1 MAGEPITAEERE
13 ARIAALRTRRRARM
27 RRLTARSLL
36 LLLALFALSLVVG
49 YALFNSLRGR
59 DVLLGQIVA
68 RLPDGTTLT
77 WSRAEGTVS
86 GPLVLHDVR
95 YVQLTCSDRDG
106 RPVAWPGCEEPL
118 RTTFRAARIE
128 LDPSLQP
135 LLGRRLRLDALR
147 VIDATLVLPRDDAPF
162 ELPRWPQSLP
172 AIEPPLALEADAIAI
187 DRLSIVREGGGAGSD
202 AVASDAVV
210 IRSASGGVR
219 AERGRLT
226 LRRIAIDSDVGRFTL
241 HGDYLPRERYR
252 MDLTASALLPAAA
265 GRTPARLGLVARG
278 DLRALDIALAGH
290 APAPLRAH
298 LRLRGEAR
306 PVWNATAQSERLT
319 LGALLGSDDD
329 VPMAFDLRSEGEGG
343 VARLQGRAS
352 RDGVEATIL
361 PSTVSVEGQ
370 ILRVA
375 PLRIAVLGGSVA
387 AHGRADFRDPENAR
401 FEGRIEA
408 RALRWQGADKTA
420 PTIIGD
426 GDFEVGGGLRAWTAE
441 GDARLQ
447 RDRGGTVDRAE
458 IALLARGDGR
468 GARFERL
475 RATMPGGRLDGGGTL
490 SWSPTLRWN
499 AQAQLRGVDPGYVL
513 PDWRGAI
520 DATLRTR
527 GETRKDG
534 GLDIE
539 ALATDLG
546 GQLRGRRLSGRADL
560 RFGLPAR
567 SDGRTDVEGEIALSI
582 GASRI
587 DARGRI
593 DARYDLDARLT
604 PLQLADLH
612 PQAQG
617 QVRGTLRLT
626 GPRAQPE
633 IDADLDGRALRWQDW
648 RAQSLQVRG
657 RLPWRAG
664 TRGALTVAGSDVDA
678 GLALRTVRLR
688 AEGAVEALRV
698 DGEADTEFGALAL
711 AGSLARRGAGWE
723 GALDALRLAPTQ
735 GPAWT
740 LQAPARFATT
750 PIANGWRLRLP
761 TSCFAASDPGL
772 RLCADVDWPQ
782 RVDVRGAALPLN
794 LLAPYLPEREPGRRW
809 TLRGSVD
816 LDAKIR
822 PQGGSWRG
830 EARLRADAA
839 ALALDARG
847 RNEVLAVRDLRLEAR
862 FDPHRFD
869 AELAAALAPDGRVSA
884 RIDSGWDADAPL
896 RGEVDVDTRALTWLE
911 LFSPDIVEP
920 AGRLEGR
927 IALGGSRAR
936 PTLGGQARLT
946 DFTAELPAL
955 ALSLREGDVRLDAQ
969 PDGSATIAGRVRSGE
984 GTLRVD
990 GTLGWQSDD
999 TPLRLAITGEDVLI
1013 SDTRQLRAVVD
1024 PAVVVRWTAGA
1035 PIAVAGR
1042 VRIDSAKFDLERLDA
1057 GVSASEDVVVLDP
1070 VDPERGAATL
1080 LDLDLA
1086 LEMGEDV
1093 RLHGFGL
1100 DGSLGGSVRM
1110 RARPGRETVATGSL
1124 DVAGRYRAYGQNLA
1138 ITRGRLLWSNTAFAD
1153 PLLDVRAEREIGN
1166 ITAGIDV
1173 RGRASAPEAT
1183 VWSDPATSESEALAY
1198 LALGRPLSTA
1208 SADENR
1214 RLSAATAALSA
1225 GNLLASQLGAKIG
1238 LDDAGVSESRALGGT
1253 VVGIGKYLSP
1263 RLYVGYGVSLLGTG
1277 QVLTLKYLLR
1287 KGFDIEIESSTVEN
1301 RGSVN
1306 WRREK

>member
-1 MAGEPITAEERE
+1 MASQPITAEERE
-13 ARIAALRTRRRARM
+13 ARIAALRARRRARM
-27 RRLTARSLL
+27 RVLAIRSLL
-36 LLLALFALSLVVG
+36 LLLALFALALIVG

-59 DVLLGQIVA
+59 DLLLGQIVA

-95 YVQLTCSDRDG
+95 YVQLGCPDRDG
-106 RPVAWPGCEEPL
+106 RPVAWPGCDEPL

-135 LLGRRLRLDALR
+135 LLGRRLRLEALR
-147 VIDATLVLPRDDAPF
+147 VFDATLVLPRDDSPF
-162 ELPRWPQSLP
+162 ELPRWPESLP
-172 AIEPPLALEADAIAI
+172 AIEPPLALEAEAIAI
-187 DRLSIVREGGGAGSD
+187 DQLSIVRDGGGAGSD
-202 AVASDAVV
+202 VVV
-210 IRSASGGVR
+210 IRSARGGVL

-226 LRRIAIDSDVGRFTL
+226 LRRIAIDSDRGRFTL

-252 MDLTASALLPAAA
+252 MDLTASALLPAAV

-290 APAPLRAH
+290 APAPLRAR
-298 LRLRGEAR
+298 LRLYDEQR
-306 PVWNATAQSERLT
+306 PRWSFAAKTERLT

-329 VPMAFDLRSEGEGG
+329 TPMLFDLRGEGEAGT
-343 VARLQGRAS
+343 ARLQGRVS

-361 PSTVSVEGQ
+361 PSTVAIEAQ
-370 ILRVA
+370 TLRVA
-375 PLRIAVLGGSVA
+375 PLRIALLDGTLSA
-387 AHGRADFRDPENAR
+387 NGRADFRDPENAR
-401 FEGRIEA
+401 FEGRLEA
-408 RALRWQGADKTA
+408 RALRWQGEGKDAT
-420 PTIIGD
+420 TIVGD
-426 GDFEVGGGLRAWTAE
+426 GDFEVSGGLRAWTAE

-447 RDRGGTVDRAE
+447 RSRGRVVDRAD
-458 IALLARGDGR
+458 IALLARGDGK

-475 RATMPGGRLDGGGTL
+475 RATMPGGRLDGEGTL
-490 SWSPTLRWN
+490 AWSPTLRWD
-499 AQAQLRGVDPGYVL
+499 AQARLRGVDPGYVL

-534 GLDIE
+534 GLDVQ

-546 GQLRGRRLSGRADL
+546 GRLRGRALSGRADL
-560 RFGLPAR
+560 RIGLPAQA
-567 SDGRTDVEGEIALSI
+567 DGRTDVAGEVALSI

-593 DARYDLDARLT
+593 DATYDLDARLA

-664 TRGALTVAGSDVDA
+664 SQGALTVAGSEVDA
-678 GLALRTVRLR
+678 GLVLREVRLR
-688 AEGAVEALRV
+688 AEGAVEALRI
-698 DGEADTEFGALAL
+698 DGDAETEFGSVALDGAL
-711 AGSLARRGAGWE
+711 TRRGTGWE
-723 GALDALRLAPTQ
+723 GRFDALRLAPTQ

-740 LQAPARFATT
+740 LQAPARFEAT
-750 PIANGWRLRLP
+750 PVANGWRLKLP
-761 TSCFAASDPGL
+761 TSCFAATDPAL
-772 RLCADVDWPQ
+772 RLCADIDWPQ
-782 RVDVRGAALPLN
+782 RADVRGEALPLN
-794 LLAPYLPEREPGRRW
+794 LLAPYLPEPQRGRRW
-809 TLRGSVD
+809 NVRGTVD
-816 LDAKIR
+816 LDARLR
-822 PQGGSWRG
+822 PQGNTWRG
-830 EARLRADAA
+830 EAQLRSAAA

-847 RNEVLAVRDLRLEAR
+847 RDEVFAVRDLRLDAR

-920 AGRLEGR
+920 EGRLEGR

-936 PTLGGQARLT
+936 PTLGGQARLS

-955 ALSLREGDVRLDAQ
+955 ALSLREGDLRLDAQ
-969 PDGSATIAGRVRSGE
+969 PDGNATIAGRVRSGE

-990 GTLGWQSDD
+990 GTLGWSNDD
-999 TPLRLAITGEDVLI
+999 TPLRLAVTGEDVLI

-1035 PIAVAGR
+1035 PIAVVGS

-1070 VDPERGAATL
+1070 VDPERGTATP

-1138 ITRGRLLWSNTAFAD
+1138 ITRGRLVWSNTAFAD
-1153 PLLDVRAEREIGN
+1153 PLLDVRAERKIGN

-1287 KGFDIEIESSTVEN
+1287 KGFDIEIESSTLEN

-1306 WRREK
+1306 WRKEK

>member
-1 MAGEPITAEERE
+1 MSAADAAADEGSA
-13 ARIAALRTRRRARM
+13 ARLRRALRGAGRGLVRGLM
-27 RRLTARSLL
+27 LLIVLSLL
-36 LLLALFALSLVVG
+36 TVASGRWLLHSEG
-49 YALFNSLRGR
+49 GR
-59 DVLLGQIVA
+59 DLLLGQIVA
-68 RLPDGTTLT
+68 RLPDGITLT
-77 WSRAEGTVS
+77 WSRAEGTFA
-86 GPLVLHDVR
+86 GPLALRDVR
-95 YVQLTCSDRDG
+95 YAQLGCPDRDG
-106 RPVAWPGCEEPL
+106 EPVAWPGCEEPL
-118 RTTFRAARIE
+118 RTSFRAARVE
-128 LDPSLQP
+128 LAPSLRA
-135 LLGRRLRLDALR
+135 LFGRRLHLR
-147 VIDATLVLPRDDAPF
+147 TLRIVDATLVLPRDDAPF
-162 ELPRWPQSLP
+162 ELPRWPESLP
-172 AIEPPLALEADAIAI
+172 SIEPPLALEADAIAI
-187 DRLSIVREGGGAGSD
+187 DGLSIVSDGGGAGSD
-202 AVASDAVV
+202 AIVV
-210 IRSASGGVR
+210 RSARGGVF
-219 AERGRLT
+219 AERGRLS
-226 LRRIAIDSDVGRFTL
+226 LRRIAIDTDRGRFAL
-241 HGDYLPRERYR
+241 HGDYLPRERHR
-252 MDLTASALLPAAA
+252 MDLVASALLPAAA
-265 GRTPARLGLVARG
+265 GRTQARLGLVARG
-278 DLRALDIALAGH
+278 DLRALDIALAGQV
-290 APAPLRAH
+290 PAPLRAQ
-298 LRLRGEAR
+298 LRLHGETR
-306 PVWNATAQSERLT
+306 PRWTFAANSERLT
-319 LGALLGSDDD
+319 TAALLGEDGDDT
-329 VPMAFDLRSEGEGG
+329 PIAFDLRGEGEAGD
-343 VARLQGRAS
+343 ARLQGRVS

-361 PSTVSVEGQ
+361 PSNVSLDGQ

-375 PLRIAVLGGSVA
+375 PLRIALLDGSVA
-387 AHGRADFRDPENAR
+387 AHGRADFRDPDNAG
-401 FEGRIEA
+401 FEGRLEA
-408 RALRWQGADKTA
+408 RALRWQGADKAA
-420 PTIIGD
+420 PAIVGD
-426 GDFEVGGGLRAWTAE
+426 GDFKVEGNLRAWTAE

-447 RDRGGTVDRAE
+447 RSRGRVVDRAE
-458 IALLARGDGR
+458 IALLARGDDKR
-468 GARFERL
+468 ARFERL

-490 SWSPTLRWN
+490 SWSPTLRWD

-513 PDWRGAI
+513 PDWGGAV
-520 DATLRTR
+520 DAALRTR
-527 GETRKDG
+527 GETRRDG
-534 GLDIE
+534 GLDVHAI
-539 ALATDLG
+539 ATDLG

-567 SDGRTDVEGEIALSI
+567 SGGRNDVEGEIALSV

-593 DARYDLDARLT
+593 DARYDLDARVS

-617 QVRGTLRLT
+617 QLRGTLRLT

-633 IDADLDGRALRWQDW
+633 IDANLDGSALRWQDW
-648 RAQSLQVRG
+648 RAQTIRVRG

-664 TRGALTVAGSDVDA
+664 TRGTLTVEGSDVDA

-688 AEGAVEALRV
+688 AEGAIEALRV
-698 DGEADTEFGALAL
+698 DGGAESEFGAVAL
-711 AGSLARRGAGWE
+711 DGVLARRGAGWE
-723 GALDALRLAPTQ
+723 GRFDALRLAPTQ
-735 GPAWT
+735 GPAWV
-740 LQAPARFATT
+740 LQAPARFEAT
-750 PIANGWRLRLP
+750 PAANGWRWRLP
-761 TSCFAASDPGL
+761 TSCFAAADPDL
-772 RLCADVDWPQ
+772 RLCADIDWPQ
-782 RVDVRGAALPLN
+782 RADLRGEALPLN
-794 LLAPYLPEREPGRRW
+794 LLAPYLPAPERGRRW
-809 TLRGSVD
+809 SLRGTLD
-816 LDAKIR
+816 LDAQFR
-822 PQGGSWRG
+822 PQGDSWTG
-830 EARLRADAA
+830 EAKLHSEAA
-839 ALALDARG
+839 ALALDARDRG
-847 RNEVLAVRDLRLEAR
+847 EVLAVRDLRLDAR

-869 AELAAALAPDGRVSA
+869 AELAAVLAPDGRVVA

-920 AGRLEGR
+920 EGRLEGR

-936 PTLGGQARLT
+936 PTLGGQARLS

-969 PDGSATIAGRVRSGE
+969 ADGSATIAGRVRSGE

-990 GTLGWQSDD
+990 GTLGWLDDD
-999 TPLRLAITGEDVLI
+999 TPLRLAVTGEDVLI

-1042 VRIDSAKFDLERLDA
+1042 VRIDSAMFDLERLDA

-1070 VDPERGAATL
+1070 VDPERGAATP

-1086 LEMGEDV
+1086 LDMGEDV

-1100 DGSLGGSVRM
+1100 DGSVGGSVRM

-1124 DVAGRYRAYGQNLA
+1124 DVAGRYRAYGQNLR

-1153 PLLDVRAEREIGN
+1153 PLLDVRAEREVGN

-1287 KGFDIEIESSTVEN
+1287 KGFDIEIESSTLEN